1 MEQLVARRAHNPEAV
16 GSNPAPATKKSCSEQ
31 IGPSFLISTHSS
43 NCNVFGDFTSVH
55 VSAVRGTQI
64 ALKPVY
70 VQLRLDIKNK
80 SHISPIVINLVKG
93 HRLFLVEMCS
103 GNHEFPDHEK
113 NGLNLD
119 FLLLMSF
126 TFIHEFP
133 FFKIKQ

>member
-1 MEQLVARRAHNPEAV
+1 MVRMI
-16 GSNPAPATKKSCSEQ
+16 PATKKTCSEQ
-31 IGPSFLISTHSS
+31 IVPSFLIPTHPSD
-43 NCNVFGDFTSVH
+43 CNGSGNLPPVQ
-55 VSAVRGTQI
+55 VSAARCTQI

-93 HRLFLVEMCS
+93 HRLFLVVRCP

-113 NGLNLD
+113 NGLDLD